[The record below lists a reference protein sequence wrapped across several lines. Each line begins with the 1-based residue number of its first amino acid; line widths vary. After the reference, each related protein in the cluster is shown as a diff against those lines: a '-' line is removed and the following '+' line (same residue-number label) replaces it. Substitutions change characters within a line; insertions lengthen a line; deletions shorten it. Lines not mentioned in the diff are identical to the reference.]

1 MTSRFAVVTTVFVAL
16 TLGVSA
22 EQPVDDAMVARI
34 KTEAFQHSQV
44 MDTLSELTDVF
55 GARLRGSPAYAAAAD
70 WARQRLSD
78 WGLERVSFEPG
89 GFPGPGWQV
98 TRFSVEMTEPQYL
111 HVIAQPLAWSP
122 STNGRVSGTPLLVE
136 VSSPADFDK
145 YHGKLR
151 GAIVMN
157 GRPGTTPAT
166 NFAPAATR
174 FTDDALA
181 RGSAAIDP
189 GQTLLVNYDGPDYA
203 GAERARRR
211 GIEAR
216 AAIARFFKDEGV
228 AAVLVASPL
237 SSGVITATDAGG
249 FDVSGPNW
257 KIPNPDLAPS
267 SFVLAREHYGRIA
280 RLIERKRPVKLDL
293 QLEAEIIRQVKSV
306 NIVAELPGTDPRL
319 ADEVVM
325 LGGHFDSWHAGT
337 GATDNAAGSAVMM
350 EAMRILKAIG
360 VTPAPDDPARAV
372 GRRGRRLPRLVGLR
386 QGALRRSEDDG
397 AQAGAREARRLL
409 QLDNGTGKIRGVYLQ
424 GNEAVRPIF
433 ESVAAAVRV
442 ARRHDACHSAASA
455 APITWSSS
463 TSACRRFSSSRIR
476 STTKPEPTTRTWTYS
491 SRFRKPISS
500 RPPRS
505 SRPSSITRRCAT
517 KSCREWRRQSRRRS
531 DGTLALDAI
540 SPFLLES
547 PVLSPGRTHLARSV
561 GSHQCEELMKSRTRA
576 AISSA
581 AVSSA
586 K

>member
-1 MTSRFAVVTTVFVAL
+1 MTSRCAVVTTVFVAL

-34 KTEAFQHSQV
+34 KTEAFQHSHL
-44 MDTLSELTDVF
+44 MDTLSELTDVY

-306 NIVAELPGTDPRL
+306 NIIAELPGTDPRL

-325 LGGHFDSWHAGT
+325 LGGHFDSWHTGT
-337 GATDNAAGSAVMM
+337 GATDNAAGSVVMM
-350 EAMRILKAIG
+350 EALRILKAIG
-360 VTPAPDDPARAV
+360 ARPRRTIRLALWDAEEGGHLGSSTYVLNHFGDPKTMVLKPEHAK
-372 GRRGRRLPRLVGLR
+372 L
-386 QGALRRSEDDG
+386 
-397 AQAGAREARRLL
+397 AGYFN
-409 QLDNGTGKIRGVYLQ
+409 LDNGTGKIRGVFLQ

-433 ESVAAAVRV
+433 ESWLKPFASLGATALAIQRVGGTDHLDFDHVGLPAFQFVQDPIDYETRTHHTNMDVLESIQETDLEQAAAIVATFVYHAAVRDEKLP
-442 ARRHDACHSAASA
+442 RM
-455 APITWSSS
+455 APP
-463 TSACRRFSSSRIR
+463 
-476 STTKPEPTTRTWTYS
+476 KP
-491 SRFRKPISS
+491 
-500 RPPRS
+500 PP
-505 SRPSSITRRCAT
+505 
-517 KSCREWRRQSRRRS
+517 
-531 DGTLALDAI
+531 L
-540 SPFLLES
+540 
-547 PVLSPGRTHLARSV
+547 
-561 GSHQCEELMKSRTRA
+561 
-576 AISSA
+576 
-581 AVSSA
+581 
-586 K
+586 